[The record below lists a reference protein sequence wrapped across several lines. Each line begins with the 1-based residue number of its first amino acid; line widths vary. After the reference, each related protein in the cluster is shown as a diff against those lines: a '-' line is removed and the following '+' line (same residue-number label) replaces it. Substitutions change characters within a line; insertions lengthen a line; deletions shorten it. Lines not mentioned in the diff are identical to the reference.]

1 MNKIDT
7 LLAASQ
13 PLLLSSV
20 PEGYLPWL
28 LQDVL
33 RAHSQAVF
41 IARDDAQAA
50 LIADT
55 MAMLFA
61 SAEII
66 HLPAWDCLPYDR
78 ASPSPRISAERL
90 TALHALCAAPQSK
103 RLLITTINAVLQRL
117 VPRDTIMRMVQ
128 KLEVGSTIDRD
139 SLATLLTLNGYCR
152 VDSVAEQGDFAVR
165 GSLIDLFPAGSEQAI
180 RLDFFGDDIESIR
193 SFDPHDQRSTGTLT
207 EFLLRPVSE
216 TPLDADSIKR
226 FRQNYI
232 ALFGGGV
239 SADPLYQSIS
249 EARRFSGQEHWLPLF
264 NDRLVT
270 LFEDYVPSDACIVM
284 DSQVPAAAT
293 ARLEMIADH
302 YGARAEIVAADKGA
316 SYKPLAA
323 DALYLGSDEWDTAVT
338 RHKMHATS
346 IFAATGAH
354 VLDFEVRPARDFA
367 PERQTA
373 LAQGG
378 SVFDALRDFLK
389 SRTAK
394 PMLLLC
400 YSDGSRTRING
411 LLAEHGVKH
420 ALLLNT
426 VSEIEVLAAGSF
438 GLALLPIESGFESDA
453 LCVLT
458 EQDVLGDRIVRRR
471 KSGRRAD
478 NFIQELSAL
487 TPGDLVVHF
496 DHGIG
501 RYEGL
506 QAIDVGGAPHD
517 CVSLTYAG
525 GDKLYVPVE
534 NIDVLTRYGSD
545 GDSIQLDKL
554 GGVGWQSRKAK
565 LKERIQAIAAELLK
579 VAAARKLKEAPAFH
593 PQAGSYE
600 EFCARFPYA
609 ETDDQLK
616 VISDVTEDLGS
627 GRPMDRLV
635 CGDVGFGK
643 TEVALRAAV
652 IAAMEGVQV
661 ALVCPTTLLAR
672 QHAITF
678 TQRFSGLPLQIAQ
691 LSRLVGSV
699 EAKRV
704 NAGLADGSVDIV
716 IGTHALLAKAIR
728 FKRLGLVIVD
738 EEQHFGVAHKERLK
752 QLKEDVHV
760 LTLTATPIPR
770 TLQMALTGLRELS
783 VIATPPIDRLAVRTY
798 VMPWDPLTIR
808 EALLREHFRG
818 GQSFY
823 VCPRIADLAEA
834 EEFLK
839 THVPEVKAVMAHG
852 QMAPGDIEE
861 RMTAFY
867 DRKYDV
873 LLATSIIESGLDI
886 PTANTLIIHR
896 ADMFGLAQLYQLRG
910 RVGRSKLRGY
920 AYLTTPASK
929 ALTQTAEKRL
939 NVLSSLDGLGAGFQ
953 LASHDLDIRGAGN
966 LLGDEQSGHIRE
978 IGFELYQNMLE
989 EALLAA
995 RAEAAGMKMKEDAGS
1010 PQISVG
1016 ASILIPDTYVP
1027 DLGLRMGL
1035 YRRLSDI
1042 GNRADIES
1050 FAAELI
1056 DRFGA
1061 LPQELQNLL
1070 LVIETKLYCRIAEI
1084 AKIEAGPRGAIVTFA
1099 NGGFSNI
1106 EGLVQFLGRYKNI
1119 AKLRPDNKLV
1129 FGQAWQSADQRL
1141 QGVLNLSKGLA
1152 RVAKNKVVQAA

>member
-1 MNKIDT
+1 MDKMQT
-7 LLAASQ
+7 LLAAQQ

-20 PEGYLPWL
+20 PEGYLPWML
-28 LQDVL
+28 ADVL
-33 RAHSQAVF
+33 RTQDQAVF

-50 LIADT
+50 LIADS
-55 MAMLFA
+55 LGFL
-61 SAEII
+61 SADTEII
-66 HLPAWDCLPYDR
+66 TLPAWDCLPYDR
-78 ASPSPRISAERL
+78 ASPSARISAERL
-90 TALHALCAAPQSK
+90 TALYALISPPKGK

-117 VPRDTIMRMVQ
+117 LPRATIARMVRVL
-128 KLEVGSTIDRD
+128 KVGETIDREA
-139 SLATLLTLNGYCR
+139 LAILLTINGYAR
-152 VDSVAEQGDFAVR
+152 VDSVAEPGDYAVR
-165 GSLIDLFPAGSEQAI
+165 GSLIDLYPAGSEQAL
-180 RLDFFGDDIESIR
+180 RLDFFGDEIESIR
-193 SFDPHDQRSTGTLT
+193 TFDPHDQRSTGTLN
-207 EFLLRPVSE
+207 ELLLRPVSE
-216 TPLDADSIKR
+216 TPLDANSIKC

-232 ALFGGGV
+232 AQFGGGTT
-239 SADPLYQSIS
+239 DPLYMSIS

-264 NDRLVT
+264 NADLVM
-270 LFEDYVPSDACIVM
+270 LLDDYVPAQACIIM
-284 DSQVPAAAT
+284 DSQVPASAV
-293 ARLEMIADH
+293 ARLDMITDH
-302 YGARAEIVAADKGA
+302 YDARAEVAAADKSS
-316 SYKPLAA
+316 SYKPLAP
-323 DALYLGSDEWDTAVT
+323 DALYLSAAQWDAAVEKH
-338 RHKMHATS
+338 RAHATS
-346 IFAATGAH
+346 IFAATGGH
-354 VLDFEVRPARDFA
+354 VLDFGLRASRDFTT
-367 PERQTA
+367 ERQAAQT
-373 LAQGG
+373 QGG
-378 SVFDALRDFLK
+378 SVFDSLREFLK
-389 SRTAK
+389 SRKDKAV
-394 PMLLLC
+394 LLLC
-400 YSDGSRTRING
+400 YSDGSRDRIKG

-420 ALLLNT
+420 A
-426 VSEIEVLAAGSF
+426 VSLETAAEMAALPIGSL
-438 GLALLPIESGFESDA
+438 GLALLPIDNGFESDT

-478 NFIQELSAL
+478 NFIQELSTL

-506 QAIDVGGAPHD
+506 QTIDAGGAPHD

-534 NIDVLTRYGSD
+534 NIDVLTRYGSETD
-545 GDSIQLDKL
+545 GSQLDKL

-565 LKERIQAIAAELLK
+565 LKERIQAIAGELLK

-593 PQAGSYE
+593 PQAGVYN

-609 ETDDQLK
+609 ESDDQIK
-616 VISDVTEDLGS
+616 VIGEVTEDLAA

-652 IAAMEGVQV
+652 IAAMDGVQV

-678 TQRFSGLPLQIAQ
+678 TQRFAGLPLQVGQ
-691 LSRLVGSV
+691 LSRLVGSA
-699 EAKRV
+699 ETKRV
-704 NAGLADGSVDIV
+704 QAGLADGSLDIV
-716 IGTHALLAKAIR
+716 IGTHALLAKSIS

-798 VMPWDPLTIR
+798 VMPWDTLTIR

-839 THVPEVKAVMAHG
+839 THVPEVKTVMAHG
-852 QMAPGDIEE
+852 QMAAGDIED

-867 DRKYDV
+867 DHKYDV

-886 PTANTLIIHR
+886 PSANTLIIHR

-920 AYLTTPASK
+920 AYLTTPSGK

-989 EALLAA
+989 DALLAA

-1010 PQISVG
+1010 PQITVG

-1042 GNRADIES
+1042 KNRADIDG

-1056 DRFGA
+1056 DRFGK
-1061 LPQELQNLL
+1061 LPIEVQNLL
-1070 LVIETKLYCRIAEI
+1070 LIIETKLHCRIAGI
-1084 AKIEAGPRGAIVTFA
+1084 SKIEAGPRGAIVTFA
-1099 NGGFSNI
+1099 NNGFGNI
-1106 EGLVQFLGRYKNI
+1106 EGLVQFLGRYSNI

-1129 FGQAWQSADQRL
+1129 FGQTWQSADQRL

-1152 RVAKNKVVQAA
+1152 RVAKTKEAQAA

>member
-1 MNKIDT
+1 MSQIAT
-7 LLAASQ
+7 LLAANQ

-28 LQDVL
+28 LADVL
-33 RAHSQAVF
+33 RAQDQAVF

-50 LIADT
+50 IMADSIAF
-55 MAMLFA
+55 L
-61 SAEII
+61 SAATEII
-66 HLPAWDCLPYDR
+66 TLPAWDCLPYDR
-78 ASPSPRISAERL
+78 ASPSARIAAERL
-90 TALHALCAAPQSK
+90 TALHALCTPPIGK
-103 RLLITTINAVLQRL
+103 RLLITTINAALQRVL
-117 VPRDTIMRMVQ
+117 PREAISRMVQ
-128 KLEVGSTIDRD
+128 ILKVGSQIDRD
-139 SLATLLTLNGYCR
+139 ALATLLQMNGYSR
-152 VDSVAEQGDFAVR
+152 VDSVAEPGDYAVR
-165 GSLIDLFPAGSEQAI
+165 GSLIDLYPAGSLHAM
-180 RLDFFGDDIESIR
+180 RLDFFGDEIETIR
-193 SFDPHDQRSTGTLT
+193 SFDPIDQRSTGSLT
-207 EFLLRPVSE
+207 ELLLRPVSE

-232 ALFGGGV
+232 GRLGG
-239 SADPLYQSIS
+239 SATDPLYQSIS
-249 EARRFSGQEHWLPLF
+249 EGRRFAGQEHWLPLF
-264 NDRLVT
+264 SDELVN
-270 LFEDYVPSDACIVM
+270 LLAGYVPAHTCVIL
-284 DSQVPAAAT
+284 DSQVPASAA

-302 YGARAEIVAADKGA
+302 YSARAEIVAADKDA
-316 SYKPLAA
+316 SYKPLPPE
-323 DALYLGSDEWDTAVT
+323 ALYLSADEWDDAV
-338 RHKMHATS
+338 RAYRLHATS
-346 IFAATGAH
+346 IFTATGAH
-354 VLDFEVRPARDFA
+354 VLDFDVHAARDFA
-367 PERQTA
+367 PERQSA
-373 LAQGG
+373 LTQGG
-378 SVFDALRDFLK
+378 SVFDAVREFIK
-389 SRTAK
+389 SREQK
-394 PMLLLC
+394 PILLLC
-400 YSDGSRTRING
+400 YSEGSRERISG

-420 ALLLNT
+420 GALLNEAA
-426 VSEIEVLAAGSF
+426 EIDALPAGAL
-438 GLALLPIESGFESDA
+438 GLALLPLDNGFESA
-453 LCVLT
+453 ELCVLT
-458 EQDVLGDRIVRRR
+458 EQDMLGDRIVRRR

-478 NFIQELSAL
+478 NFIQELSTL

-545 GDSIQLDKL
+545 HDGVTLDKL

-565 LKERIQAIAAELLK
+565 LKERIKAIAAELLK
-579 VAAARKLKEAPAFH
+579 VAAERKLKDAPAFH
-593 PQAGSYE
+593 PQAGVYD

-609 ETDDQLK
+609 ETDDQIK
-616 VISDVTEDLGS
+616 VIADVITDLGA

-643 TEVALRAAV
+643 TEVALRAAM
-652 IAAMEGVQV
+652 IAAMDGVQV

-672 QHAITF
+672 QHSITF
-678 TQRFSGLPLQIAQ
+678 TQRFAGLPLKIAQ
-691 LSRLVGSV
+691 LSRLVGSA
-699 EAKRV
+699 EAKNV
-704 NAGLADGSVDIV
+704 HAGLADGSLDIV
-716 IGTHALLAKAIR
+716 IGTHALLAKSIN

-752 QLKEDVHV
+752 QLKADVHV

-798 VMPWDPLTIR
+798 VMPWDSLTIR

-823 VCPRIADLAEA
+823 VCPRISDIAEA
-834 EEFLK
+834 EDYLN
-839 THVPEVKAVMAHG
+839 THVPEVKTVVAHG
-852 QMAPGDIEE
+852 QMAASDIEA

-886 PTANTLIIHR
+886 PSANTLVIHR

-920 AYLTTPASK
+920 AYLTTPTNK

-989 EALLAA
+989 DALLAA
-995 RAEAAGMKMKEDAGS
+995 RAEAAGMKMKEETGS

-1042 GNRADIES
+1042 GNRADIDG

-1061 LPQELQNLL
+1061 LPDELKNLL

-1099 NGGFSNI
+1099 NNCFSNV
-1106 EGLVQFLGRYKNI
+1106 EGLIQFLGRYSNI

-1141 QGVLNLSKGLA
+1141 QGVLNLAKGLA
-1152 RVAKNKVVQAA
+1152 RVAKNKSAQAA